1 MSATTRAAG
10 SIAKRKTEET
20 HRFVAVIYKVWLLRC
35 VSVPE
40 EICSRFA
47 PARSVPVV
55 ATIAGRTMRTTL
67 VPAGGKS
74 YRLFLP
80 GPIRKAAKA
89 DTGDPVGITLRVDR
103 ASREPVLPADLAAA
117 FRRAPAA
124 KKEYDHA
131 TVALRREVVGY
142 TEKKKRPETR
152 ARHIARCM
160 EVLAQRWEK
169 RKARKRE
176 K

>member
-1 MSATTRAAG
+1 MKLRRNSP
-10 SIAKRKTEET
+10 SQCYEFI
-20 HRFVAVIYKVWLLRC
+20 AVIYKIGILRC

-47 PARSVPVV
+47 PARSVAVV

-169 RKARKRE
+169 RKRRMRK
-176 K
+176 KKM